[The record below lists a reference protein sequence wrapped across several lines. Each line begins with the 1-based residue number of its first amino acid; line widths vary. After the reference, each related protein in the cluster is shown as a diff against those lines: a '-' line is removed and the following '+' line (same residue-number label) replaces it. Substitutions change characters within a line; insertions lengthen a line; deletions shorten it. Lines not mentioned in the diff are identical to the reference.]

1 MEELLK
7 QILAEL
13 QKLNTSIS
21 AAVMAA
27 PRVTGMRPEGMP
39 PNMAEMMKRRIAARQ
54 GRAVLGTPPSAPSDT
69 GKK

>member
-13 QKLNTSIS
+13 VKLNTSVS
-21 AAVMAA
+21 AAAVMAA
-27 PRVTGMRPEGMP
+27 PRVPGMRPGGIP
-39 PNMAEMMKRRIAARQ
+39 PNMAEMMKRRAAARQ
-54 GRAVLGTPPSAPSDT
+54 AGTAPVAAPIDP